1 MKKIGT
7 TILSLGCLLG
17 MRAQNDFPPSGDAKI
32 QDANLTIETSQW
44 RPSLLTLRD
53 THYNP
58 DQVYHFQLESDG
70 LKIKQDGEV
79 NYQFKSG
86 GNFIVR
92 NGNTMLG
99 IGSPLY
105 KLHIKDPLGGAAI
118 GLERGGKLWRFD
130 LQTNS
135 DRLFL
140 GHSDNSSMV
149 TFHKDGKMGI
159 GTTSPNAKLEV
170 HDGSIEINS
179 SPFAHFKIIRDNGAT
194 ASMGITSNTKHAY
207 LSSAGELKFLTD
219 LENADISAKMF
230 LTRSGSL
237 GIGTTAPDAKLTV
250 KGRIHAEEVKVDLN
264 VPAPDY
270 VFREGYDLKSLQEVE
285 DYIKEHGHLPNIPS
299 AKEMGEDGIE
309 LGAMDMKLL
318 EKIEELVLYTLE
330 QQAQIEELNQ
340 KVIEYDQLKERLEKN
355 EGQLARIQEFINT
368 KTQ

>member
-7 TILSLGCLLG
+7 VILSLGCLLG
-17 MRAQNDFPPSGDAKI
+17 MNAQNDFPDSGDAKI

-58 DQVYHFQLESDG
+58 NQVYHFQLESDG

-105 KLHIKDPLGGAAI
+105 KLHIKDPFGGAAI

-135 DRLFL
+135 DRLFI
-140 GHSDNSSMV
+140 GHSDNSSIV

-159 GTTSPNAKLEV
+159 GTTSPDAKLEV

-179 SPFAHFKIIRDNGAT
+179 SPFAHFKILRDNGAT

-219 LENADISAKMF
+219 LENADASTKMF
-230 LTRSGSL
+230 LTRSGRL
-237 GIGTTAPDAKLTV
+237 GIGTTSPDARLTV
-250 KGRIHAEEVKVDLN
+250 KGNIHAEEVKVDLS

-270 VFREGYDLKSLQEVE
+270 VFKEGYDLKSLQEIQ
-285 DYIKEHGHLPNIPS
+285 DYIKEHGHLPNVPS
-299 AKEMGEDGIE
+299 AKELEENGIQ
-309 LGAMDMKLL
+309 LGVMNMKLL
-318 EKIEELVLYTLE
+318 EKIEELTLYTLQQQKEILLLHE
-330 QQAQIEELNQ
+330 QLKKVDALQEQINNLLNQ
-340 KVIEYDQLKERLEKN
+340 N
-355 EGQLARIQEFINT
+355 QE
-368 KTQ
+368 

>member
-1 MKKIGT
+1 MKTIGM

-17 MRAQNDFPPSGDAKI
+17 MHAQNDFPPSGDAKI
-32 QDANLTIETSQW
+32 QDANLTIETSLW

-99 IGSPLY
+99 MGSPLY

-135 DRLFL
+135 DRLFI
-140 GHSDNSSMV
+140 GHSDNSSIV

-159 GTTSPNAKLEV
+159 GTTSP
-170 HDGSIEINS
+170 
-179 SPFAHFKIIRDNGAT
+179 
-194 ASMGITSNTKHAY
+194 
-207 LSSAGELKFLTD
+207 
-219 LENADISAKMF
+219 
-230 LTRSGSL
+230 
-237 GIGTTAPDAKLTV
+237 DAKLTV
-250 KGRIHAEEVKVDLN
+250 KGNIHAEEVKVDLN

-270 VFREGYDLKSLQEVE
+270 VFKEGYDLKSLQEIQ

-299 AKEMGEDGIE
+299 AQEMEEDGIE
-309 LGAMDMKLL
+309 LGRMNMKLL
-318 EKIEELVLYTLE
+318 EKIEELTLY
-330 QQAQIEELNQ
+330 
-340 KVIEYDQLKERLEKN
+340 VIDLKKE
-355 EGQLARIQEFINT
+355 INLL
-368 KTQ
+368 KKDKK